1 MSLALQVL
9 FLIACLFTVFQV
21 LLMFCDCWLRR
32 ETEVLHVLHHDYSLC
47 SEKLASRK
55 VLNKTVKVL
64 LE

>member
-1 MSLALQVL
+1 
-9 FLIACLFTVFQV
+9 
-21 LLMFCDCWLRR
+21 MFCDCWLRR

-47 SEKLASRK
+47 AEKLASRK